1 MAVMVMV
8 EVMVMG
14 AATVVAMDMATVV
27 AAYRE
32 GSDNWPLLPE
42 SDGSKVR
49 EKNSKEIRDACEEE
63 EEK

>member
-32 GSDNWPLLPE
+32 GSDNWPLPLILCQGAVTRRRLWPL
-42 SDGSKVR
+42 R
-49 EKNSKEIRDACEEE
+49 L
-63 EEK
+63 